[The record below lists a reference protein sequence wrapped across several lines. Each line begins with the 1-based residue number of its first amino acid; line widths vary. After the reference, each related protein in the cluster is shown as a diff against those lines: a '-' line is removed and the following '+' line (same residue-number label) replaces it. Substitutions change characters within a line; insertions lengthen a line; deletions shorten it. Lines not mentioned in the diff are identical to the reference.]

1 MSKYYVCSGELSAIV
16 NSETAKSA
24 ALMCCDKIL
33 QEFIIESKNDS
44 DNPFTLVSG
53 LSMAEHALGDIIQ
66 VNETGFGTTFQSV
79 VFSTDRILTELGEER
94 EGPIK

>member
-1 MSKYYVCSGELSAIV
+1 MPKYYVSSGELAAAIDAE
-16 NSETAKSA
+16 NAKAA

-33 QEFIIESKNDS
+33 QQFIIDIKNDS
-44 DNPFTLVSG
+44 DSPFTLVSG